1 MYFDDAIDLLPIGC
15 AIGAAAR
22 GTSVLRGIE
31 RARDKESYRVASMAD
46 GLRRCNVPVSVEKS
60 RLLVT
65 GGSARGARISAFNDH
80 RIAMAFGVLGS
91 LSGGMTVEG
100 AECVAKTYP
109 GFWDDL
115 RGLGVEVEC
124 HE

>member
-1 MYFDDAIDLLPIGC
+1 
-15 AIGAAAR
+15 
-22 GTSVLRGIE
+22 
-31 RARDKESYRVASMAD
+31 MAD
-46 GLRRCNVPVSVEKS
+46 GLERCGVSVSVEKS
-60 RLLVT
+60 RLLVA
-65 GGSARGARISAFNDH
+65 GGAARGASVSAFNDH

-91 LSGGMTVEG
+91 LTGGMTIEG

-115 RGLGVEVEC
+115 NSLGVEVEC